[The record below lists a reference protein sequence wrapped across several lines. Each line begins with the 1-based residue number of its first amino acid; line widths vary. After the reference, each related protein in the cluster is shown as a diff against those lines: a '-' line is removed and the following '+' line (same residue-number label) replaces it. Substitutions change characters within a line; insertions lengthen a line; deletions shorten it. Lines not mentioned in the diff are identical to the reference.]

1 VQRCRTCPNRERE
14 QKKMKVN
21 LSRNSKTKVKRN
33 QMSTTKTSI
42 NLYWVT
48 TLDHAE
54 DWFIFACTSRSAARY
69 HEDYEGYDPYDAK
82 ARLVIAQAQL
92 PKYEHGTPS
101 CHAQIADLIALGFEV
116 VGAGLNQRGVR
127 FKGKLYLE
135 GYLEALVVE
144 GNDKLRKAT

>member
-1 VQRCRTCPNRERE
+1 
-14 QKKMKVN
+14 
-21 LSRNSKTKVKRN
+21 
-33 QMSTTKTSI
+33 MSTRKASI

-54 DWFIFACTSRSAARY
+54 DWFIFARTSRSAASY

-82 ARLVIAQAQL
+82 ARLVIAQTQL
-92 PKYEHGTPS
+92 PKYEHGPPP
-101 CHAQIADLIALGFEV
+101 CHAQIADLVALGFEV
-116 VGAGLNQRGVR
+116 VGAEPSQRGVR

-144 GNDKLRKAT
+144 GNDKLRETAGLGRPNGTKRPAQPD